1 MRERRFGVEIFLV
14 SFAVLLLQIS
24 YTRIFSFKIS
34 SYFTYLVIGFAML
47 GIGSGGVLLAVSERL
62 RRIPL
67 PRLLAGLGSAGGAA
81 VGIGYAVVA
90 AVELSLGEPATSP
103 GQVLRLA
110 AVCAVLTAGFLAMG
124 IAVAAILSSRPE
136 SAGRLYAA
144 DLAGAAT
151 GCALSIPLI
160 EWLTP
165 PGCVFASGAL
175 LALAG
180 TGLGSRMR
188 PAWPALL
195 AAATLALLAAVGGRL
210 PDPVVDPAKSMGR
223 DQLAGL
229 GTSVFH
235 RWNPVFRV
243 DVIERSSQ
251 PDLKILAHDGL
262 WGSAL
267 WRFDAAKG
275 GAEVFDRSTRSL
287 PFSVANPRP
296 RVLVIGAAGGFDLR
310 ASLHFGASQV
320 TGVELNPV
328 TVSLLEDRFA
338 EFTGHLARDE
348 RVRLVN
354 AEGRAFLRNDPAR
367 YDLIYFVAPDSFA
380 TMNAAQA
387 SGFVLAE
394 SYLYTVETLSEAL
407 EHLSPGGIIA
417 AQFGEA
423 DYGRPLRTPRYLASA
438 RRAFEELGIRDF
450 ARHVLLST
458 SRDFSLLQTSTILL
472 QADPFSEAQKERF
485 LAAAREVPDTSVR
498 HVPGRARERGVIGGV
513 IELREERLAALLS
526 SYPYQVGPIYDDSP
540 YFWHFARFRDVLAG
554 EDLEMRLDPA
564 VARGESA
571 LLVMLALSAFFALV
585 LLILPFASLRGG
597 WRQLPGKRASGAY
610 FAALGLGF
618 MGYEVSLIQKLTLF
632 LGYPTRS
639 LSVTLFALL
648 LSSGIGSRWSVR
660 HAQRPGEA
668 APRLV
673 AALALVTAFHT
684 FGMDAVMHALGGAP
698 LGLRIAVAV
707 AAIAPLGLV
716 LGAFLPLGIAG
727 VAAAC
732 EPRARTQ
739 IVAWCWAVNGFFS
752 VLGSLLVTLGSMT
765 WGFRAMLLAA
775 FALYA
780 VAGALLRAIS
790 PRLAQR
796 PGPPE
801 TQRSSSGS
809 MTTRPAEP
817 AAT

>member
-1 MRERRFGVEIFLV
+1 
-14 SFAVLLLQIS
+14 
-24 YTRIFSFKIS
+24 
-34 SYFTYLVIGFAML
+34 
-47 GIGSGGVLLAVSERL
+47 
-62 RRIPL
+62 
-67 PRLLAGLGSAGGAA
+67 
-81 VGIGYAVVA
+81 
-90 AVELSLGEPATSP
+90 
-103 GQVLRLA
+103 
-110 AVCAVLTAGFLAMG
+110 
-124 IAVAAILSSRPE
+124 
-136 SAGRLYAA
+136 
-144 DLAGAAT
+144 
-151 GCALSIPLI
+151 
-160 EWLTP
+160 
-165 PGCVFASGAL
+165 
-175 LALAG
+175 
-180 TGLGSRMR
+180 
-188 PAWPALL
+188 
-195 AAATLALLAAVGGRL
+195 
-210 PDPVVDPAKSMGR
+210 
-223 DQLAGL
+223 
-229 GTSVFH
+229 
-235 RWNPVFRV
+235 
-243 DVIERSSQ
+243 
-251 PDLKILAHDGL
+251 
-262 WGSAL
+262 
-267 WRFDAAKG
+267 
-275 GAEVFDRSTRSL
+275 
-287 PFSVANPRP
+287 
-296 RVLVIGAAGGFDLR
+296 
-310 ASLHFGASQV
+310 
-320 TGVELNPV
+320 
-328 TVSLLEDRFA
+328 
-338 EFTGHLARDE
+338 
-348 RVRLVN
+348 
-354 AEGRAFLRNDPAR
+354 
-367 YDLIYFVAPDSFA
+367 
-380 TMNAAQA
+380 
-387 SGFVLAE
+387 
-394 SYLYTVETLSEAL
+394 
-407 EHLSPGGIIA
+407 
-417 AQFGEA
+417 
-423 DYGRPLRTPRYLASA
+423 
-438 RRAFEELGIRDF
+438 
-450 ARHVLLST
+450 
-458 SRDFSLLQTSTILL
+458 
-472 QADPFSEAQKERF
+472 
-485 LAAAREVPDTSVR
+485 
-498 HVPGRARERGVIGGV
+498 
-513 IELREERLAALLS
+513 
-526 SYPYQVGPIYDDSP
+526 
-540 YFWHFARFRDVLAG
+540 
-554 EDLEMRLDPA
+554 MRLDPA